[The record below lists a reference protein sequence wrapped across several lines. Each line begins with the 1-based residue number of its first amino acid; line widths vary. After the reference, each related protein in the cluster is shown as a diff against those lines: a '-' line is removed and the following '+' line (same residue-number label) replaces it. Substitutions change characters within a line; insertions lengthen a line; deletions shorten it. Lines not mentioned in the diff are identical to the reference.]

1 MNYPPLPSDQP
12 IMAVDPS
19 IASLGLAFSRF
30 DGGIIDA
37 RFLRQITGRQV
48 DYHVRAFA
56 MAQMLRAI
64 AFEVSTDLKADL
76 TFVLE
81 VPANWF
87 TGRALKSKDNEAVQ
101 KLYYTCGII
110 LGVLTQTAC
119 IDSTWVVTP
128 RWKGQ
133 VPKNIMKRRALQHI
147 RSDFQGHIVDE
158 SMPHDVA
165 EAILL
170 ARYAAERRHVDMHNR
185 IWFENPLVMI
195 HRKEYLDQRC
205 TTSVEMYVWE

>member
-1 MNYPPLPSDQP
+1 
-12 IMAVDPS
+12 MAVDPS
-19 IASLGLAFSRF
+19 IASLGLAFSKF

-37 RFLRQITGRQV
+37 RFLRQTTGRQV

-64 AFEVSTDLKADL
+64 AFEASTDLKADL

-87 TGRALKSKDNEAVQ
+87 TGRAMKSKDNEAVQ
-101 KLYYTCGII
+101 KLYWTCGII
-110 LGVLTQTAC
+110 IGVLTQTPC

-133 VPKNIMKRRALQHI
+133 VPKDIMKRRALAHV
-147 RSDFQGHIVDE
+147 RGSFQGSVDE
-158 SMPHDVA
+158 GMPHDTA
-165 EAILL
+165 EAVLL
-170 ARYAAERRHVDMHNR
+170 ARYAAERRNVSVENR
-185 IWFENPLVMI
+185 VWFGDPIVGV
-195 HRKEYLDQRC
+195 HRKNYLDQRC
-205 TTSVEMYVWE
+205 TTSVEMYAWTS